1 MTTADKTP
9 EPTPIGDEAQAAAA
23 QPTETTKPADSAP
36 DAEPTV
42 NLDYLK
48 GVDEADVTH
57 FDEDDDPTQ
66 FSGDPV
72 EEN

>member
-1 MTTADKTP
+1 MTTSDKAQ
-9 EPTPIGDEAQAAAA
+9 EPTPIGDEAKAAAA

-36 DAEPTV
+36 DAEPT
-42 NLDYLK
+42 YLK
-48 GVDEADVTH
+48 NADEADVTH
-57 FDEDDDPTQ
+57 FEEDDDPQQ